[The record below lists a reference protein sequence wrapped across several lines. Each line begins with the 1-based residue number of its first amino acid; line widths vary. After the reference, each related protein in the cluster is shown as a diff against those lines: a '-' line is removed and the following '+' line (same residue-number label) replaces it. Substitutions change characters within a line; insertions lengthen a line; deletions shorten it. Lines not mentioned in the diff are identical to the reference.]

1 MPRANMAS
9 ASPPDPVLPT
19 AASSGLSLWV
29 TASVAGFVCVLVDR
43 LDGELEFKGETP
55 QAAVQA
61 AIDRLEVVSGSIT
74 H

>member
-1 MPRANMAS
+1 MFEQLNTLCAMVVP
-9 ASPPDPVLPT
+9 
-19 AASSGLSLWV
+19 SG
-29 TASVAGFVCVLVDR
+29 GFVCVLVDR

-61 AIDRLEVVSGSIT
+61 AIDRLEVVSGSIA

>member
-1 MPRANMAS
+1 MMGGVRMFEQLNNLCAMVGYQFDALLAVP
-9 ASPPDPVLPT
+9 
-19 AASSGLSLWV
+19 SG
-29 TASVAGFVCVLVDR
+29 GFVCVLVDR

>member
-1 MPRANMAS
+1 MFEQLNNLCAMVGYQFDALLAVP
-9 ASPPDPVLPT
+9 
-19 AASSGLSLWV
+19 SG
-29 TASVAGFVCVLVDR
+29 GFVCVLVDR

-61 AIDRLEVVSGSIT
+61 AIDRLAIVSGSIT

>member
-1 MPRANMAS
+1 MFEQLNNLCAMVGYEFDALLAVP
-9 ASPPDPVLPT
+9 
-19 AASSGLSLWV
+19 SG
-29 TASVAGFVCVLVDR
+29 GFVCVLADK

-61 AIDRLEVVSGSIT
+61 AIDRLEIVSGSIT

>member
-1 MPRANMAS
+1 MFEQLNNLCAMVGYQFDALLAVP
-9 ASPPDPVLPT
+9 
-19 AASSGLSLWV
+19 SG
-29 TASVAGFVCVLVDR
+29 GFVCVLVDR

-55 QAAVQA
+55 QEAVQA